1 MPGSHP
7 FRKSVL
13 SASTEEVI
21 VSEHLADLRGRVR
34 LLTWISGLCSLAV
47 VVFGGLLITGMLDW
61 FVHFDE
67 SGTRLVFAL
76 GLLGAA
82 GWILWK
88 QLIGPLRVSL
98 TGTFLA
104 ARVEKR
110 FPDLKNRV
118 VSAVEFLEHRL
129 DSRLGSSELQQV
141 VVKQA
146 LKDLERIEPADVI
159 ESGAIRNLT
168 FAGLVVTAITAI
180 TVILHPAEAV
190 TSVQRLAF
198 PFAPIPWPR
207 AVELQLVH
215 ADLSSATFDPDHP
228 FLIARGDTLE
238 LYVKNRK
245 GKLPERV
252 WFEYRVGDEGPV
264 ARETLRQTTVRDE
277 QGRSHETAVLSWI
290 ATRGEMQFR
299 VSGGDDETMPFYRI
313 EVVQPP
319 NLESLQVT
327 VTPPAY
333 SLQTKETLPPGVGH
347 VQGLIGTKVE
357 VTATSDKPLKSA
369 VLHVGTQ
376 AAVDVPLDP
385 GRHELA
391 ATFEIK
397 EAAANYYWFELTDE
411 RGFTD
416 HEPVR
421 YELRGIGDGV
431 PVVTIELPVTDVTLT
446 ADAELPIQI
455 LAKDDLGLRDVQ
467 IRYQIGDDEATK
479 TIPLY
484 TYQRQAAAE
493 AAGDSPAAS
502 GVGEPSGLG
511 PQQQQ
516 VEHVWKMSD
525 LSLQPGTQIVF
536 RGEAT
541 DDCDIGPPHIGSSI
555 PRTITIVS
563 RDEKQKEL
571 ASRVGDLH
579 DDLKQATE
587 MQQRAR
593 QQTRELQTQLENV
606 GEFRSQDLDQL
617 QRTELDQR
625 QTASRL
631 TNAADGVETRARKLL
646 DEFRGNRVNDEATE
660 ARLARLA
667 NELERL
673 EKEELP
679 AVERALTAAQK
690 TAESQRKPDGSLER
704 PQESISET
712 ENSATKSAAEK
723 STRPATAGDKKP
735 ARASDPAGAESQ
747 TAESATPSVPSDSK
761 EAGGEKGEPQK
772 NEHQTQDGQ
781 KQEAQSGVA
790 KAKPAPRGDQ
800 KQDLSEQT
808 TAELNE
814 AQENQTRALETL
826 QELQEALSE
835 WRDRR
840 DVSRDLDSVI
850 AEQEAVQKEAAEM
863 AQNTLTK
870 SAAELTKQE
879 KAELNK
885 LAARQLK
892 VSEQLDQ
899 FRKQL
904 QQTAESLRKSDE
916 DAAERMSEVGQQL
929 NEQETASKLQEAAQ
943 DIADNKLGSATQAQQ
958 SAMDELRDVERMMK
972 RQPQEDLEQFV
983 KQTEEAQQEFQQ
995 IRQEQQDLADRAQDL
1010 AKQPESMEKTEQV
1023 KQLMEQQEEL
1033 TERMAKAERKL
1044 ERLRL
1049 HGPADAA
1056 HQARKRLTEMMKN
1069 AQEAEDGEEMSQAMD
1084 EALEDLEQV
1093 ERELVLE
1100 KRIAQERL
1108 AFEQLEKIEDELKS
1122 LRSRQ
1127 ETVLAETVRLDEAR
1141 GERDSFSRGQL
1152 KTLKDLAE
1160 TERSLHVAAEQMQQ
1174 QMASAEVFSLVL
1186 KRLARTLKLAAD
1198 RLGEQETGGPTQTLE
1213 NEGLRK
1219 IDSLLAVL
1227 KQEKKK
1233 PEKPAEGAEKP
1244 EDLSQE
1250 PKPES
1255 DKPEEAQPPGDTI
1268 PQLAQLKLLKS
1279 LQEEYLERTEL
1290 LNKLRDKDGKLPESV
1305 LAEKEELAR
1314 EQAELADFARALIV
1328 KYLQQQPD
1336 REEGDE
1342 SPEAKPDPVK
1352 DQDQSK
1358 KTSNKNE

>member
-13 SASTEEVI
+13 STSTEEVI

-34 LLTWISGLCSLAV
+34 FLTWVSGLCSLAL
-47 VVFGGLLITGMLDW
+47 VVFGGLLITGTLDW
-61 FVHFDE
+61 CVHFDE

-76 GLLGAA
+76 GLLCAA
-82 GWILWK
+82 GWIAWK
-88 QLIGPLRVSL
+88 QLIGPLRLPL

-146 LKDLERIEPADVI
+146 LKDLERIEPADVV
-159 ESGAIRNLT
+159 EAGAIRNLT
-168 FAGLVVTAITAI
+168 IAGLFVTAITAL
-180 TVILHPAEAV
+180 TVLLHPAEAV
-190 TSVQRLAF
+190 TSVKRLAF

-215 ADLSSATFDPDHP
+215 ADLSSATFDPEHP
-228 FLIARGDTLE
+228 FLIARGDILE

-252 WFEYRVGDEGPV
+252 WFEYRMGDEGPV

-277 QGRSHETAVLSWI
+277 QGQSHETAILSWI

-299 VSGGDDETMPFYRI
+299 VSGGDDETMPFYRV

-333 SLQTKETLPPGVGH
+333 SSQPKDVLPPGVGH
-347 VQGLIGTKVE
+347 VQGLVGTTVE

-369 VLHVGTQ
+369 VLHVGSQ
-376 AAVDVPLDP
+376 AGVDIPLDTTNSQI
-385 GRHELA
+385 A
-391 ATFEIK
+391 VTFEIT
-397 EAAANYYWFELTDE
+397 EPVASYYWIELTDE

-431 PVVTIELPVTDVTLT
+431 PVVTIESPVTDVTLT
-446 ADAELPIQI
+446 ADAELPIEI
-455 LAKDDLGLRDVQ
+455 LAKDDLGLREVR
-467 IRYQIGDDEATK
+467 IRYQIGDDEVTK
-479 TIPLY
+479 TIPLF
-484 TYQRQAAAE
+484 THPKQDAL
-493 AAGDSPAAS
+493 SPADGAA
-502 GVGEPSGLG
+502 GLG

-516 VEHVWKMSD
+516 VDHIWKMSD
-525 LSLQPGTQIVF
+525 LQLEPGTQIVF

-541 DDCDIGPPHIGSSI
+541 DDCDVGPPHIGSSI

-563 RDEKQKEL
+563 RDQKQKEL

-579 DDLKQATE
+579 DALKQATE

-593 QQTRELQTQLENV
+593 QQTRELQAQLDNV
-606 GEFRSQDLDQL
+606 GELRSQDLDQL

-631 TNAADGVETRARKLL
+631 TNTADGVETRARNLL

-660 ARLARLA
+660 ARLERLA

-679 AVERALTAAQK
+679 AAERALTAAQK
-690 TAESQRKPDGSLER
+690 TAESG
-704 PQESISET
+704 
-712 ENSATKSAAEK
+712 
-723 STRPATAGDKKP
+723 
-735 ARASDPAGAESQ
+735 RASEGTAETSENNAAGAEREIAKSATEKSNQ
-747 TAESATPSVPSDSK
+747 NTGKSNPAGTAKNEKPAESNEAGKTEPQQADSVTPSDANALNGNDSK
-761 EAGGEKGEPQK
+761 GNGDAQNRVGEEQEGQKDHALEKGVKSEP
-772 NEHQTQDGQ
+772 
-781 KQEAQSGVA
+781 ARQS
-790 KAKPAPRGDQ
+790 DQ
-800 KQDLSEQT
+800 KPDLSNQT
-808 TAELNE
+808 SAELNE

-826 QELQEALSE
+826 QELQDALAD

-840 DVSRDLDSVI
+840 DVTRDLDSVI

-899 FRKQL
+899 FRKQI

-916 DAAERMSEVGQQL
+916 DAAERMTEVGQQL

-958 SAMDELRDVERMMK
+958 SAMEELRDVERMMK

-983 KQTEEAQQEFQQ
+983 KQAEEAQQEFQQ
-995 IRQEQQDLADRAQDL
+995 IRQEQQALADRAEEI
-1010 AKQPESMEKTEQV
+1010 AKQPDSMEKKEQI
-1023 KQLMEQQEEL
+1023 KELMEQQEEL

-1049 HGPADAA
+1049 HGPAEAA

-1069 AQEAEDGEEMSQAMD
+1069 MQEADDSEEMQQAMD
-1084 EALEDLEQV
+1084 EALDDLEQA

-1127 ETVLAETVRLDEAR
+1127 ETVLAETVRLQEAR
-1141 GERDSFSRGQL
+1141 AERDSFSRGQL
-1152 KTLKDLAE
+1152 KTLRDLAE
-1160 TERSLHVAAEQMQQ
+1160 TERGLHAAAEQMQQ

-1198 RLGEQETGGPTQTLE
+1198 RLSEQETGTPTQTLE
-1213 NEGLRK
+1213 NDALRK
-1219 IDSLLAVL
+1219 IDSLLAVM

-1233 PEKPAEGAEKP
+1233 PEKAADEKKP
-1244 EDLSQE
+1244 EELGQE
-1250 PKPES
+1250 PKPETEQ
-1255 DKPEEAQPPGDTI
+1255 PEDAQPPGDTI

-1279 LQEEYLERTEL
+1279 LQEEYLERTEML
-1290 LNKLRDKDGKLPESV
+1290 DKLRDKDGKLPEAV

-1336 REEGDE
+1336 RGDGDE
-1342 SPEAKPDPVK
+1342 SSEAKPGPSDER
-1352 DQDQSK
+1352 DQPKSAPDK
-1358 KTSNKNE
+1358 